1 MQTLQQ
7 TIERLERN
15 VRMFG
20 NEQECAALYYL
31 CDLRD
36 IKNGSPVDRMIMP
49 LAAYNKKILLDDNAV

>member
-1 MQTLQQ
+1 
-7 TIERLERN
+7 
-15 VRMFG
+15 MFG